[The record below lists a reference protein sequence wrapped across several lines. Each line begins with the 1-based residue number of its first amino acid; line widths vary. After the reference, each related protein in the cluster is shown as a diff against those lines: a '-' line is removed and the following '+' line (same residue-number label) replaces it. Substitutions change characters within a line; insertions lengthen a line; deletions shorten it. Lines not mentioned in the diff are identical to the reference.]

1 MKKVISL
8 LLLLGLLVGMTAVFS
23 SCGKKDPPGG
33 GAQISV
39 YLGGEIV
46 DFDPQKTQTSDAML
60 SIIRLLFEPL
70 FSVEKDGDL
79 VLAGAKSYKIDKAAG
94 KVTID
99 LRESYWNDLT
109 TPVRASDY
117 TYAWKRLLQKET
129 DNPAATLL
137 YDVKNA
143 VKIKQGEES
152 LDNLGAVALDNDTIE
167 ITFEEGF
174 TSYDLFLRNLA
185 SVALAPLNEKTIIK
199 YGSYW
204 SQTSPTISSNG
215 PFRVASLDFVTKSFR
230 LERNRR
236 YHRPENSKAGVDK
249 YVIPAALQTIWNQ
262 DVSIEDDE
270 YVASLIDQ
278 LTEKTVFYVGEVPQS
293 VRQANS
299 KSAVVTDSLS
309 TFSFLFNC
317 NNPLFEKAEAR
328 RALSS
333 VLDRE
338 KIAEMVVYGAP
349 ATGLIP
355 KTVSEGTKYN
365 SWTAKTKLDTK
376 EASVDEVKAALT
388 AAGIKPGPFTLT
400 FRDDTVSRMIAE
412 YAQIK
417 WKALGY
423 SVTLNPVSFE
433 NKMIDPATGEPSDE
447 EDAISVF
454 DDVLQKKYDE
464 RDYDVIALD
473 YQMFSTNALPVLA
486 TFCSKMCGGGMDI
499 SPLVDPGDT
508 YDQQIN
514 NTTEATYTLRGNRMN
529 FVSEAFDEKME
540 AAYAEKDPA
549 KRNVLLHEAEEILL
563 SEMPIVPLVFNQ
575 RAYMSSKQLSGLWVD
590 RYGFVCFT
598 TCKQKHFKKYLDLD
612 K

>member
-23 SCGKKDPPGG
+23 SCKGKDPVGG

-60 SIIRLLFEPL
+60 SIIRLVFEPL
-70 FSVEKDGDL
+70 FSIEKDGDL
-79 VLAGAKSYKIDKAAG
+79 VLAGAKSYKIDKAEG

-129 DNPAATLL
+129 DNPAASLL

-143 VKIKQGEES
+143 VKIKQGEENP
-152 LDNLGAVALDNDTIE
+152 DNLGAVALDNDTIE

-185 SVALAPLNEKTIIK
+185 SVALAPLNEKTLIK

-204 SQTSPTISSNG
+204 SQTQPTISSNG
-215 PFRVASLDFVTKSFR
+215 PFRVSSLDFVTKSFR

-236 YHRPENSKAGVDK
+236 YHRPANSKAAVDT

-262 DVSIEDDE
+262 DVTIEDDE
-270 YVASLIDQ
+270 YVASLIDE
-278 LTEKTVFYVGEVPQS
+278 LTAKTIFYVGEIPQS

-299 KSAVVTDSLS
+299 KSAVVTDALS
-309 TFSFLFNC
+309 TYSYLFNC
-317 NNPLFEKAEAR
+317 DNPLFEKAEAR

-333 VLDRE
+333 VLNRE
-338 KIAEMVVYGAP
+338 EIAAIAVYGTP

-365 SWTAKTKLDTK
+365 AWTAKTKLATTGVSID
-376 EASVDEVKAALT
+376 EAKAALA
-388 AAGIKPGPFTLT
+388 AAGCTPGPFTLT
-400 FRDDTVSRMIAE
+400 FRDDTIGRKIAE
-412 YAQIK
+412 YVQIK

-433 NKMIDPATGEPSDE
+433 NKMIDPSTGNPSTDD
-447 EDAISVF
+447 DAISIF
-454 DDVLQKKYDE
+454 EDVLQKKYDE

-473 YQMFSTNALPVLA
+473 YQMFSTNALPVLS
-486 TFCSKMCGGGMDI
+486 TFCSKMCGGGMEI
-499 SPLVDPGDT
+499 SALAEPGAT
-508 YDQQIN
+508 YEQLIN
-514 NTTEATYTLRGNRMN
+514 NTNEATYTLRGNRMN
-529 FVSEAFDEKME
+529 FVSAAYDEKMD

-563 SEMPIVPLVFNQ
+563 SEMPIMPLVFNQ

-598 TCKQKHFKKYLDLD
+598 ECKQKNFKKYLNQ
-612 K
+612 

>member
-23 SCGKKDPPGG
+23 SCNGKDPVGG

-60 SIIRLLFEPL
+60 SVIRLIFEPL

-99 LRESYWNDLT
+99 LRESYWNDGT

-117 TYAWKRLLQKET
+117 IYAWKRLLKKET

-143 VKIKQGEES
+143 VKIKQGDET

-167 ITFEEGF
+167 LTFEEGF

-185 SVALAPLNEKTIIK
+185 SVALSPLNEKTLIK

-236 YHRPENSKAGVDK
+236 YHRPANSKASIDA
-249 YVIPAALQTIWNQ
+249 YVIPAALQTIWKQ

-270 YVASLIDQ
+270 YVASLIDA
-278 LTEKTVFYVGEVPQS
+278 LAEKTVFYVGEVPQS
-293 VRQANS
+293 VREAKR
-299 KSAVVTDSLS
+299 KSAVVTDALS
-309 TFSFLFNC
+309 TYSYLFNC
-317 NNPLFEKAEAR
+317 DNPLFEKAEVR

-338 KIAEMVVYGAP
+338 EIAAMVVYGTP

-365 SWTAKTKLDTK
+365 SWSAKTKLATK
-376 EASVDEVKAALT
+376 GVSIDEAKAALT
-388 AAGIKPGPFTLT
+388 AAGYKPGPFTLT
-400 FRDDTVSRMIAE
+400 FRDDTVGRMIAE
-412 YAQIK
+412 YVQIK

-423 SVTLNPVSFE
+423 SVTLNPVSYE
-433 NKMIDPATGEPSDE
+433 VKMINPSTGEPSED
-447 EDAISVF
+447 EDAISVR
-454 DDVLQKKYDE
+454 DDILQKKYDE

-486 TFCSKMCGGGMDI
+486 TFCSDMCGGGMEI
-499 SPLVDPGDT
+499 SSLTPDKPT
-508 YDQQIN
+508 YQGLIDS
-514 NTTEATYTLRGNRMN
+514 TEETTYTMRGNRLN
-529 FVSEAFDEKME
+529 FVSAEYDEKME

-575 RAYMSSKQLSGLWVD
+575 RAYTSSKQLSGLWVD

-598 TCKQKHFKKYLDLD
+598 ECKQKNFKKYLNQQ
-612 K
+612 